1 MLPKP
6 YHYILTEATSTRAKS
21 SELLN
26 TKMKGYPNTI
36 EIKNYKKA
44 FLWAKSKATNED
56 LIFVGGSAFL
66 VADILREFFPS

>member
-1 MLPKP
+1 MLN
-6 YHYILTEATSTRAKS
+6 A
-21 SELLN
+21 
-26 TKMKGYPNTI
+26 KMKGYPNTI

>member
-1 MLPKP
+1 MLPKA
-6 YHYILTEATSTRAKS
+6 YHYILTEATSTRAQS

-26 TKMKGYPNTI
+26 TKMKEYPNTI

-66 VADILREFFPS
+66 VAEILREFFPS